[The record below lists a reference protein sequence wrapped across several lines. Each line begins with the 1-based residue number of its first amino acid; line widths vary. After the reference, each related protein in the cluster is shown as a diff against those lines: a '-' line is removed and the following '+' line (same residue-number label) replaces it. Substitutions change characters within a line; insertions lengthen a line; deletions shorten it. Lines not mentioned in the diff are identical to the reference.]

1 LVIPEDIQIDP
12 LYISA
17 VLRVLLNLVYPAL
30 GTEGLWLVV
39 PAGRDIEP
47 VPLIVVFFK
56 VAI

>member
-1 LVIPEDIQIDP
+1 MPDAIQIDP
-12 LYISA
+12 LYIST
-17 VLRVLLNLVYPAL
+17 VLRVLLNLVYPAAGL
-30 GTEGLWLVV
+30 EGRWLVV